1 MSKRS
6 RATVRKNRRNF
17 LLSPFNRREAASHD
31 LILAAF
37 ICDERGVRLSLE
49 DGADTDVKDIS
60 GLTPLLLVLS
70 HNGRKKYE
78 DLLLCLTMLLEHG
91 ADVNCS
97 DRKGRTPC
105 HVVCSND
112 NIERGDRFAA
122 LKLLVNFRP
131 LNDEELLERSSH
143 QEHLRPEAKHS
154 LTEPSTPPSKD
165 LWDSGLVTVGLKL
178 FDLHRKNTEPVRV
191 SSRRHMTMTEL
202 SIDYDD
208 GEDKQPPDR
217 PQLVFGQSVGNIPRD
232 ASLFN
237 ISLDLAKSQNTART
251 VKKSKWRSLTR
262 YRSSSAELTDKKVNQ
277 TCNINK
283 ADSGWRTPLL
293 DAAQHGFSEGIR
305 YLIDM
310 RADVNARTRTGQT
323 PLHRAVWGLH
333 VDCIDALLCA
343 GCDMNAQDNSGNTL
357 LHLLAINAKNR
368 IEHAFIDLT
377 LQVLKMVVELDEDT
391 LKQRK
396 RYIMEAVVQSLE
408 NLCIERDHVVIAL
421 IADFTADKGA
431 DLRTK
436 NNQNVSAY
444 GIAARLANKQQC
456 SRKIAKALK
465 PRLIKKK
472 TKNSLK

>member
-1 MSKRS
+1 MSNRS
-6 RATVRKNRRNF
+6 RETIRKNGKNLF
-17 LLSPFNRREAASHD
+17 LSPFNRREAASHD

-49 DGADTDVKDIS
+49 EGADTDIKDIS
-60 GLTPLLLVLS
+60 GLTPLILVLS
-70 HNGRKKYE
+70 HNGRKKYQG
-78 DLLLCLTMLLEHG
+78 LLSCLTMLLEHG

-112 NIERGDRFAA
+112 QIERGDRFAA
-122 LKLLVNFRP
+122 LKLLVNFKP
-131 LNDEELLERSSH
+131 MEELLERSSY
-143 QEHLRPEAKHS
+143 QVRSEVKLS
-154 LTEPSTPPSKD
+154 MTEPSKD
-165 LWDSGLVTVGLKL
+165 LWESGLVEISLPTLG
-178 FDLHRKNTEPVRV
+178 LHRKNTEPVRM
-191 SSRRHMTMTEL
+191 SRLSRRPMNMTEL
-202 SIDYDD
+202 TIDQDD
-208 GEDKQPPDR
+208 GEDKRPPDR
-217 PQLVFGQSVGNIPRD
+217 PRLVFGQSVGNFPKE
-232 ASLFN
+232 ASLYN
-237 ISLDLAKSQNTART
+237 ISLELARSNSTSKNVRNF
-251 VKKSKWRSLTR
+251 KWRNRFTR
-262 YRSSSAELTDKKVNQ
+262 YRASSAELADDKKVNQ
-277 TCNINK
+277 ACNINK

-293 DAAQHGFSEGIR
+293 DASQHGFSEGIR
-305 YLIDM
+305 FLIDM

-333 VDCIDALLCA
+333 IDCIDALLSA

-377 LQVLKMVVELDEDT
+377 LEVLKMVVELDEDT
-391 LKQRK
+391 LNERK
-396 RYIMEAVVQSLE
+396 SYIMQAVGETLE
-408 NLCIERDHVVIAL
+408 YLRIEMDELIIAL
-421 IADFTADKGA
+421 IADYTAVTGA

-465 PRLIKKK
+465 PRLTKKE
-472 TKNSLK
+472 TKLILSDT